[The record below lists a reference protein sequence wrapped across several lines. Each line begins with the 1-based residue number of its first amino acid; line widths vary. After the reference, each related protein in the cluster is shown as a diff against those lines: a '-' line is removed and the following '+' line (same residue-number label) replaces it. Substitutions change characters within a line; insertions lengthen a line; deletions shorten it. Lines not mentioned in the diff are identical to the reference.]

1 MPRTGDASILSPWGR
16 FCQSWKST
24 SSAIFL
30 DQAVLPEPNDAR
42 EARGESHL
50 RQAFPTGVATVCT
63 QIASPAAI
71 CGGDRLLMLGE
82 APPNVALPLPDA
94 P

>member
-24 SSAIFL
+24 SDAVFL
-30 DQAVLPEPNDAR
+30 DQAVLPEPNDAL

-50 RQAFPTGVATVCT
+50 RQAFPTGVATVCAL
-63 QIASPAAI
+63 IASPATI
-71 CGGDRLLMLGE
+71 CE
-82 APPNVALPLPDA
+82 ASPYARSCRGQA
-94 P
+94 AARTAHS